1 MLDEHVLSLTSAYQ
15 RIGEL
20 EKELEEKDQ
29 IIKKLKFDLKVK
41 EEQLSRERLK
51 WDRYWKMR

>member
-1 MLDEHVLSLTSAYQ
+1 MLDEHVPSLTKAYQ

-29 IIKKLKFDLKVK
+29 IIKKLKFDLKVR

>member
-1 MLDEHVLSLTSAYQ
+1 MLDEHVPSLTKAYQ

-20 EKELEEKDQ
+20 EKKLEEKDQ

-41 EEQLSRERLK
+41 EQQLSKERLK